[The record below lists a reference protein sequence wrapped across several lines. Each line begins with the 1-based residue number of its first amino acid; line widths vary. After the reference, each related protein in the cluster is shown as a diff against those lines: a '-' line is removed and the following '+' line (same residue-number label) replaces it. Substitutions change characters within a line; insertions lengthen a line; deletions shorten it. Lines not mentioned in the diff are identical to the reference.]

1 MENYKRFYKKALQ
14 YFAVALYVENK
25 RLSEQLFQEESINKL
40 KSFILNKKMQMT
52 EKEFF
57 FFVGVAALRTIQDAT
72 EEGQDAFKI
81 CTVEFVDF
89 KQFIGLIEN
98 KD

>member
-57 FFVGVAALRTIQDAT
+57 FLLVLQHYELFKMQLKKDKMLLKFVQ
-72 EEGQDAFKI
+72 
-81 CTVEFVDF
+81 
-89 KQFIGLIEN
+89 
-98 KD
+98 